1 MKIEV
6 YQDEQ
11 GRTIF
16 SRYTFADGSDASLYA
31 DGSIVA
37 PPQVED
43 ASGNVVTSQAIE
55 FSARITGH
63 GEPTADDDRIYSA
76 LIRALEQSKTGMMKN
91 SPA

>member
-6 YQDEQ
+6 FQNEQ
-11 GRTIF
+11 GEAIL

-43 ASGNVVTSQAIE
+43 ASGNMVTSQAIE

-63 GEPTADDDRIYSA
+63 GELTADDDRIYSA
-76 LIRALEQSKTGMMKN
+76 LIRALEQSKTGMMEN